1 MKTLSREASLLQ
13 QEQVERLMQIG
24 AYLRH
29 VREEKSLPLE
39 DVAARTMIQ
48 SRLLKAI
55 EEGKLHHLPEPVYIQ
70 GFIRRYAEALGL
82 DGSEF
87 AEAFPSERSL
97 QVESS
102 WKDSPA
108 AQLRPL
114 HLYIAYVALI
124 MASVSLLSYI
134 VGRSANSANSSLRPQ
149 VSQAIAPADAPTGNS
164 TNNSSIDRLT
174 GRSAATRIQSIA
186 SPSARPQQTK
196 PVQIEVKLTAQSW
209 LEVEAD
215 GVVKTAEVLPE
226 GTERSWTADK
236 QIRVRAG
243 NAGGV
248 QVVANGGKATPMGVP
263 GAVEEK
269 TFTPGSSP
277 DSANSSSNTA
287 PSSDANPASNTDSNN
302 TDSNPQ

>member
-134 VGRSANSANSSLRPQ
+134 VGRSENSANSSLRPQ
-149 VSQAIAPADAPTGNS
+149 VSQAIAPAGSSMDNS
-164 TNNSSIDRLT
+164 GDRLT

-248 QVVANGGKATPMGVP
+248 QVVANGGKAAPMGVP

-269 TFTPGSSP
+269 TFTPSSSP
-277 DSANSSSNTA
+277 DSANSGANTV
-287 PSSDANPASNTDSNN
+287 PSSDSNPASNTDSNN